1 MEYRDNCW
9 FGSLFKII
17 VLIRRSSAEVSDWK
31 TSPGEKLYS
40 QSAQNDETNGGS
52 SHYGHLAS
60 LDKCGSTSGIFMSG
74 GGPCSFLKQLTTV
87 VCTSW

>member
-1 MEYRDNCW
+1 MITVGLGV
-9 FGSLFKII
+9 FLKI

-40 QSAQNDETNGGS
+40 HLAQNDDTNGSS

-60 LDKCGSTSGIFMSG
+60 LDKGGSTSGIFIKKK
-74 GGPCSFLKQLTTV
+74 SFFGKHVKKCALQ
-87 VCTSW
+87 